1 MHKLLIT
8 GVGRSGTLWMSNV
21 FRELGI
27 ASRHESSFTPFR
39 NDLELSGT
47 VVEISW
53 LAAPFLDQLPAT
65 TRSAVLLRHPDQ
77 VAESY
82 LRIGFFSAT
91 NDWFPYRT
99 GRKIASNFPS
109 TLGRRVPPQR
119 PDYHDFLKAH
129 DMPAVTSSDPWL
141 CAYDHWLQ
149 WNLSIDAL
157 RRGLPILRT
166 GHVAAVQVR
175 GLLDWIGEP
184 RSIDE
189 IERALRDRGVD
200 RNHKVRLQRRV
211 SDRRSRA
218 ALEKRSDCLH
228 LYERLSEVSGAV

>member
-1 MHKLLIT
+1 VNKLLIT

-27 ASRHESSFTPFR
+27 TSMHESSFTPFR
-39 NDLELSGT
+39 NDLNLSGT
-47 VVEISW
+47 VVETSW
-53 LAAPFLDQLPAT
+53 LAAPFLDKLPAN
-65 TRSAVLLRHPDQ
+65 TRIAVLVRHPDQ

-99 GRKIASNFPS
+99 GRKVASNFPS
-109 TLGRRVPPQR
+109 TLGRRIPPQR
-119 PDYHDFLKAH
+119 PDYHDFLKAL

-141 CAYDHWLQ
+141 CAYNHWLQ

-157 RRGLPILRT
+157 GRGLPILLT
-166 GHVAAVQVR
+166 GRVAAAQVR

-184 RSIDE
+184 RSLDD
-189 IERALRDRGVD
+189 IERALRDRGAD
-200 RNHKVRLQRRV
+200 RNRKVRLQRSV

-218 ALEKRSDCLH
+218 ALERRSDCLD
-228 LYERLSEVSGAV
+228 LFERLSEVSGAV